1 MLLHRGAKAPAA
13 GPFSPVWQNMTTE
26 KLSSEDKMAFERR
39 LNAHL
44 PRLQEL
50 LHGLYG
56 NHPDFGGSWDRLG
69 QLMAS
74 AWAERDP
81 ELKRLDREREAEPT
95 WFQSQK
101 MVGGILYVDL
111 FSDHLANLF
120 DHIPYFKELG
130 LTYLHLMPLFSVPH
144 GDNDGGY
151 AVSSYRAVN
160 PDLGTMEELGR
171 LAGVLRREGISLVL
185 DFVFNHTS
193 NDHEWA
199 RRAREGDPVYRE
211 YYHSFEDRTLPD
223 RYEEHLREIFPSVRR
238 GSFTWDEA
246 MGRWV
251 WTTFNSF
258 QWDLNYDNP
267 AVFCAM
273 AEEMLYLA
281 NAGVQVLRLD
291 AVAFIWKEMGTSCEN
306 RPQAHQIIRAF
317 NAVAR
322 IAAPSLLFK
331 SEAIVHPDEVL
342 GYIDPQECQL
352 SYNPMLMALV
362 WEAAATRE
370 VRLLEQAEKHRERLP
385 AGCSWVNYLRCHDDI
400 GWTFDDEDARRVGID
415 PDAHRRFLNA
425 FYTGR
430 HPGSFARGVP
440 FQFNPDTGD
449 LRVSGTLASLA
460 GLEQALEADDPQLI
474 QMAVRRIMMMRSI
487 MLSIGGIPL
496 IYLGDEWGMLNDYTY
511 LSDPVKVGDSRW
523 VHRSRKKWHIQRD
536 FADPAALEWR
546 FFNGLKQMIELRK
559 ALPALENGGMEH
571 FWTGNPHLF
580 AYTRQDGSQ
589 RLLCVAN
596 FSEHR
601 QVMSADRLAGYPRN
615 ASFFDHV
622 AGERYGV
629 TADLVM
635 APYQYRW
642 MEVEE
647 PKGQEPE
654 VGSQESEAGAV
665 GTRKSL

>member
-1 MLLHRGAKAPAA
+1 
-13 GPFSPVWQNMTTE
+13 
-26 KLSSEDKMAFERR
+26 
-39 LNAHL
+39 
-44 PRLQEL
+44 
-50 LHGLYG
+50 
-56 NHPDFGGSWDRLG
+56 
-69 QLMAS
+69 
-74 AWAERDP
+74 
-81 ELKRLDREREAEPT
+81 
-95 WFQSQK
+95 
-101 MVGGILYVDL
+101 
-111 FSDHLANLF
+111 
-120 DHIPYFKELG
+120 
-130 LTYLHLMPLFSVPH
+130 
-144 GDNDGGY
+144 
-151 AVSSYRAVN
+151 
-160 PDLGTMEELGR
+160 MEELGR

-370 VRLLEQAEKHRERLP
+370 VRLLEQAVKHRERLP

-511 LSDPVKVGDSRW
+511 LSDPAKVGDSRW

-559 ALPALENGGMEH
+559 ALPALEDGGMEH

-580 AYTRQDGSQ
+580 AYTRQAGGQ

-596 FSEHR
+596 FSENR
-601 QVMSADRLAGYPRN
+601 QTMSADRLAGYP
-615 ASFFDHV
+615 AGVSFFDHV
-622 AGERYGV
+622 AGERHPGM
-629 TADLVM
+629 TDLVL

-647 PKGQEPE
+647 PKRRKAA
-654 VGSQESEAGAV
+654 AGNPASV
-665 GTRKSL
+665 TGG